1 MLLNSLSEWLSESI
15 KLFIQELARAVF
27 TSKTFS
33 FIFEYLKV
41 FRILELFESFNF
53 T

>member
-27 TSKTFS
+27 TSKTLVYS
-33 FIFEYLKV
+33 F
-41 FRILELFESFNF
+41 
-53 T
+53 